1 MIKTL
6 GSAFVAAAIAASA
19 AAPASAAVFVAG
31 DSNIYMTLTTQLLPS
46 VNPGNQA
53 FFRNILDGG
62 TKAVVQFGFLHAS
75 IAPTFVSGY
84 YSTLGVSTTTLA
96 AATTVTAADLS
107 GASLFI
113 TSLPNR
119 AYTSGEIST
128 IASFVAG
135 GGNLLVS
142 GEHDGFASWNSN
154 VNALLTGI
162 GSGMRIVPDQL
173 DANALFVGQPQTIS
187 HYLTGTAGFQF
198 GATSRVS
205 GGTGLFGTQTTNQT
219 MLAVEG
225 AVEPPVGG
233 VPEPA
238 SWALLISGFG
248 LTGAALRRRRAAA
261 A

>member
-6 GSAFVAAAIAASA
+6 SSAIVAAAITASA

-46 VNPGNQA
+46 ANPGNQA

-62 TKAVVQFGFLHAS
+62 TKAVVQFGLVQTTVS
-75 IAPTFVSGY
+75 PTFVSGY

-96 AATTVTAADLS
+96 AAATVTAADLN

-113 TSLPNR
+113 TALPAR
-119 AYTSGEIST
+119 SYTSAEIST
-128 IASFVAG
+128 IANFVAG

-142 GEHDGFASWNSN
+142 GEHNSFTSWNN
-154 VNALLTGI
+154 NANALLTGI
-162 GSGMRIVPDQL
+162 GSGMQIVPDLL
-173 DANALFVGQPQTIS
+173 DANNLFVAQPQSTS
-187 HYLTGTAGFQF
+187 HYLTGTAGFLF

-205 GGTGLFGTQTTNQT
+205 GGTGLFGTQSTNQT

-225 AVEPPVGG
+225 AIEPPVAG

-238 SWALLISGFG
+238 SWAMLISGFG
-248 LTGAALRRRRAAA
+248 LVGTVLRRRRHAAV
-261 A
+261 

>member
-1 MIKTL
+1 MPRTF
-6 GSAFVAAAIAASA
+6 GR
-19 AAPASAAVFVAG
+19 
-31 DSNIYMTLTTQLLPS
+31 
-46 VNPGNQA
+46 NQ
-53 FFRNILDGG
+53 I
-62 TKAVVQFGFLHAS
+62 HAS
-75 IAPTFVSGY
+75 QVEGWFTNERPLDVVSPPPM
-84 YSTLGVSTTTLA
+84 
-96 AATTVTAADLS
+96 DP
-107 GASLFI
+107 I
-113 TSLPNR
+113 DH
-119 AYTSGEIST
+119 T

-142 GEHDGFASWNSN
+142 GEHDGFPSWNSN
-154 VNALLTGI
+154 VNALLAGI

-173 DANALFVGQPQTIS
+173 DANALFVAQPQTTS
-187 HYLTGTAGFQF
+187 HYLTGTTGFQF

-225 AVEPPVGG
+225 AIEPTPG

-248 LTGAALRRRRAAA
+248 LTGTALRRRRAAA